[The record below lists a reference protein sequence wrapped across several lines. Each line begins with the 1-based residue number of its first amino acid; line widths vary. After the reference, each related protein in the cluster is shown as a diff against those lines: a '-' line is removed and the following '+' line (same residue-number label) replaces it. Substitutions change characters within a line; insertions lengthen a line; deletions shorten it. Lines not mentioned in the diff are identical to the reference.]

1 MRAAKVDKNQS
12 DIVKALRDCGAS
24 VALLHAVG
32 KGMPDLLVGYRQ
44 ENYLLEVKDVKGRVN
59 PLQSKWHLEWRG
71 HAFVVRT
78 PVEALYAIGAIQ

>member
-1 MRAAKVDKNQS
+1 MDKNQS
-12 DIVKALRDCGAS
+12 DIVKALRDVGAS
-24 VALLHAVG
+24 VTLLHAVG
-32 KGMPDLLVGYRQ
+32 GGVPDLLVGYRQ